1 MKTFASNLITG
12 VAAIVTVLVIPGA
25 SCEPPAPEP
34 APAPDEPIRPDPE
47 PVVDPSVGP
56 VSPCAQVCANME
68 RLKCLGWDGSPGP
81 DGKMGTD
88 DDMACTPACQEYI
101 RQDPTADG
109 YQHCQAAAQTC
120 EAMDA
125 CYDE

>member
-1 MKTFASNLITG
+1 MSRLISVSTTLTWML
-12 VAAIVTVLVIPGA
+12 VAWMALALTGA
-25 SCEPPAPEP
+25 SCEPPEPEP
-34 APAPDEPIRPDPE
+34 IQPDPE
-47 PVVDPSVGP
+47 HVVDPLA
-56 VSPCAQVCANME
+56 SPCAQVCANMD

-109 YQHCQAAAQTC
+109 YQGCQAAAATC
-120 EAMDA
+120 DAMDA